1 MHDFASGPGRSAAHT
16 SPPRLVV
23 PLAWQAKPD
32 QGSAGSATGDNH
44 TTAKPANTTAGCT
57 PGRFLVAS
65 GARRGGRPTG
75 PHHLTDNL
83 QDDRPLPS
91 LSLARRRRR

>member
-44 TTAKPANTTAGCT
+44 LHHEPTPPPVALPAGSWLPPGPGEGDSQPGLTT
-57 PGRFLVAS
+57 
-65 GARRGGRPTG
+65 
-75 PHHLTDNL
+75 
-83 QDDRPLPS
+83 
-91 LSLARRRRR
+91 